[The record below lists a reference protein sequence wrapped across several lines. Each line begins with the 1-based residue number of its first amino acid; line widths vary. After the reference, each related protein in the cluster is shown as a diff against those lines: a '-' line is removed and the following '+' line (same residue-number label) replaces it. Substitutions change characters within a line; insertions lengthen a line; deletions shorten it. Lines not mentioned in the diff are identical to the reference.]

1 MLEEILAHKREETQ
15 LRQAERSLSTLQEMA
30 AAQPH
35 ARSLR
40 AALSP
45 GRVRVIAEVKRRSPS
60 AGELAAE
67 VDPAVRAALYADFG
81 AAAISVL
88 TDARYFGGSL
98 NDLVAVRS
106 EVGLPVLRKDFILN
120 EYQVLESRAWGADA
134 VLLIVSTL
142 DQDDLADLLEYAR
155 VLGMDALVEV
165 HDATEL
171 EAALEVGAPIIGVNN
186 RNLRTLKVDLQT
198 TVDLAPLVPS
208 GHFLV
213 SESGVSGWAD
223 VEMLGAVGVGAV
235 LVGEALMRAADPA
248 AKLREL
254 VGE

>member
-1 MLEEILAHKREETQ
+1 M
-15 LRQAERSLSTLQEMA
+15 
-30 AAQPH
+30 
-35 ARSLR
+35 
-40 AALSP
+40 SP
-45 GRVRVIAEVKRRSPS
+45 GRVKLSPGGAGLPARAVGRRGGSP
-60 AGELAAE
+60 L
-67 VDPAVRAALYADFG
+67 AALYADFG

-134 VLLIVSTL
+134 VLLIVSAL